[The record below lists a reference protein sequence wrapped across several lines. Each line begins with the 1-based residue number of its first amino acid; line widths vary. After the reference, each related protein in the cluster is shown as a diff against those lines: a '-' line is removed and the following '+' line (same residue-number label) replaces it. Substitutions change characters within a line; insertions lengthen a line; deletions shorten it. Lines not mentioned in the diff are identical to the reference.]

1 MNLQI
6 TYVVGGVV
14 AFFLLFLL
22 ALCCSVRVVPEV
34 SARVFSVFHHSYV
47 ITASHAPPHPYHAA
61 ILGAHHDDARSCIHV
76 DACDVVRAPV
86 VVESTSCCRAPP
98 SPPSDRVYGCVSLF
112 GLPPWTHSSLPPV
125 HGMMKAASTGHGSS
139 VSVHGCNASLELA
152 STGGVSTG
160 DPCTHATHLIQNHV
174 HGSGYVAADTFFC
187 GSVHGIRLGFS
198 SLNTTTSAPRVD
210 SRPPR
215 ALVAAAGHPARAP
228 AGAPMSAAPGGAPAP
243 GGRFPISESGSGT
256 VPLWVYGALRR
267 WEMAL
272 VGVGAAY
279 GLGMCMALWA
289 AWQFDRDVHVDQLY
303 GALFYVVGIFY
314 VLHTLLASFHTF
326 CFWVDSIRPTLCG
339 FLASWFLGPAGTY
352 LYGKYAALPFLK
364 AVC

>member
-1 MNLQI
+1 MRRARARPSHASRGHGPYVRPRTYVNLQI
-6 TYVVGGVV
+6 TYVVVGVV

-22 ALCCSVRVVPEV
+22 ALCCSVRVVPEG
-34 SARVFSVFHHSYV
+34 SARVFSVFHASYV

-61 ILGAHHDDARSCIHV
+61 ILGAHHDEARSCMNV
-76 DACDVVRAPV
+76 DACDRRVAQVA
-86 VVESTSCCRAPP
+86 VENTSLCRDSP
-98 SPPSDRVYGCVSLF
+98 SPPSDRVYGCVSPF

-198 SLNTTTSAPRVD
+198 SLNATTSASCAD

-215 ALVAAAGHPARAP
+215 APVAAAGHPARAP
-228 AGAPMSAAPGGAPAP
+228 AGAPVSAAPAP
-243 GGRFPISESGSGT
+243 GGRFPTSESGSGT
-256 VPLWVYGALRR
+256 
-267 WEMAL
+267 
-272 VGVGAAY
+272 
-279 GLGMCMALWA
+279 
-289 AWQFDRDVHVDQLY
+289 
-303 GALFYVVGIFY
+303 
-314 VLHTLLASFHTF
+314 
-326 CFWVDSIRPTLCG
+326 IR
-339 FLASWFLGPAGTY
+339 AQ
-352 LYGKYAALPFLK
+352 
-364 AVC
+364 